1 VRPGIKRWH
10 ESDVLRVAAIGGGT
24 AAVMVAILL
33 ANPFYSAIASS
44 KVPVGPHASQT
55 VANQKPA
62 TETASIVPSP
72 AIDTNG
78 QFFFGSG
85 DGSNGYYAEQPEAT
99 LGLVR
104 YAQMP

>member
-1 VRPGIKRWH
+1 MRWH
-10 ESDVLRVAAIGGGT
+10 ESDVLRVAAIGGAT
-24 AAVMVAILL
+24 AAVMVAILV
-33 ANPFYSAIASS
+33 ANPFYSAIAGS
-44 KVPVGPHASQT
+44 KEPVGPHVSQT
-55 VANQKPA
+55 IAKHGPA

-85 DGSNGYYAEQPEAT
+85 DGSNGYYAEQPEVI

>member
-1 VRPGIKRWH
+1 VA
-10 ESDVLRVAAIGGGT
+10 LRLAVIIG
-24 AAVMVAILL
+24 LL
-33 ANPFYSAIASS
+33 FAKPLYSAMINTKPLATAEVSRS
-44 KVPVGPHASQT
+44 
-55 VANQKPA
+55 VADREPA
-62 TETASIVPSP
+62 TETASIMPSS

-99 LGLVR
+99 PGLVR